1 MNAPFDRSLAGAAAV
16 ARCAE
21 ASDLAAIFDD
31 AVQIAVLPRA
41 EHAVITDY
49 LTQCAAAGTL
59 GSGLRIILR
68 PGDWPDLSGLPEQ
81 PGRSA
86 LADDLAA
93 LVELYGDLLG
103 CESVGLRLEIVR
115 RAMCPRFHVDHVGI
129 RMLCT
134 YRGPGTEWLDEHC
147 ADRAFLG
154 EHNDGLPDEFSGM
167 IRDPAGIHAV
177 PPCAIVLL
185 KGDLWQGNAGRG
197 IIHRSP
203 RVPEDQS
210 LRVLVAID
218 AIWIDEEAI

>member
-1 MNAPFDRSLAGAAAV
+1 MNAPFDPSLAV

-21 ASDLAAIFDD
+21 ASDLVAIFEDV
-31 AVQIAVLPRA
+31 VQIAVLPRA
-41 EHAVITDY
+41 EDTVISGY
-49 LTQCAAAGTL
+49 LAQATAAGSL
-59 GSGLRIILR
+59 GGGFRITLR
-68 PGDWPDLSGLPEQ
+68 PGDRPDVSGLPDR

-93 LVELYGDLLG
+93 LAELYGDLLG
-103 CESVGLRLEIVR
+103 CDAVGMRLEVVG

-134 YRGPGTEWLDEHC
+134 YRGPGMEWLDEHC
-147 ADRAFLG
+147 AERAFLG
-154 EHNDGLPDEFSGM
+154 VRSGGLPDEVSGM

-203 RVPEDQS
+203 LVPEGHAP
-210 LRVLVAID
+210 RVLVAID
-218 AIWIDEEAI
+218 AVWD

>member
-1 MNAPFDRSLAGAAAV
+1 MNAPFDPSLAGAAAV

-21 ASDLAAIFDD
+21 AAELVAIFDD
-31 AVQIAVLPRA
+31 TVQIAVLPRA
-41 EHAVITDY
+41 ADEAIAGYLDAAV
-49 LTQCAAAGTL
+49 ASGRL
-59 GSGLRIILR
+59 GDGFRTALPVGQR
-68 PGDWPDLSGLPEQ
+68 P
-81 PGRSA
+81 
-86 LADDLAA
+86 DLAA
-93 LVELYGDLLG
+93 FPGLPGLPGREALAGDLATLSELYGDLLG
-103 CESVGLRLEIVR
+103 CDSVGLRLEVVG

-134 YRGPGTEWLDEHC
+134 YHGPGTEWLDEGC

-154 EHNDGLPDEFSGM
+154 ARSGGLSDDVSGL

-203 RVPEDQS
+203 RVPEDQAP
-210 LRVLVAID
+210 RVLVAID
-218 AIWIDEEAI
+218 AVWD